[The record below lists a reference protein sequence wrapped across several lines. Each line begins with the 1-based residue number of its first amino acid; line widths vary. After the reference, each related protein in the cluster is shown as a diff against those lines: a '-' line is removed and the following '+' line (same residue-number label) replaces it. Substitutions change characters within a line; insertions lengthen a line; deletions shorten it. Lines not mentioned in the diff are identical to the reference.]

1 MIRMMVG
8 PRAPGAPCLGA
19 RVPALSQGRCGARQA
34 VGAAAFRVA
43 AAIALAAALIAL
55 AVTLPAGMAYAAGGS
70 VSLGV
75 SVAPDAEGGA
85 SGGAG
90 SVGLGVEVGIRQEG
104 SPDAAGPSGGTVSI
118 GAAVGYAEAPRQHA
132 VTFDAG
138 RGAFPGGGSSVER
151 AVPEGGRA
159 KAPSDPER
167 PGWRFV
173 GWFLAGAPDAGW
185 DAGGES
191 AAPLDA
197 AWDPGSPVT
206 GDLALHAK
214 WARLSGAGSVS
225 LGVEVAQRVEP
236 PGPGDAGSVSLGA
249 EVALRREAPSAPD
262 GTVPIGAEVAFREP
276 AREVKV
282 AFDAGRGAFSDGLA
296 VIKATTEA
304 NAPVARPEDPRR
316 AGWMFAG
323 WHLPGAPDPGWDAEG
338 GSAVPLGPAWDFSR
352 GVAGDVTLHARWELR
367 LDVTVPVS
375 VAFAVDASTG
385 EAIGPDPGRY
395 AIKSRT
401 VRDVEVES
409 LALGCRQAELE
420 AFFEAPAAGW
430 QAALAATSLSLEGEH
445 APAIALPFADGSSA
459 GPAWQVS
466 RPLSEAERA
475 GWRVPAFSYGGMASD
490 GAWQGSDPSR
500 RLPLDVGLTIGDGLV
515 VRTGQ
520 PGAVPIARL
529 EVTVS
534 ARP

>member
-1 MIRMMVG
+1 MVRSIAG
-8 PRAPGAPCLGA
+8 PRAPGL
-19 RVPALSQGRCGARQA
+19 
-34 VGAAAFRVA
+34 RVA

-75 SVAPDAEGGA
+75 SVGAEAQGPAPGGT
-85 SGGAG
+85 G

-118 GAAVGYAEAPRQHA
+118 GASVGYAEASRQHA
-132 VTFDAG
+132 VSFDAG
-138 RGAFPGGGSSVER
+138 RGAFPGGGVAAER
-151 AVPEGGRA
+151 IVPEGARA

-185 DAGGES
+185 DPDGES
-191 AAPLDA
+191 AVPLGE
-197 AWDPGSPVT
+197 AWDPSLPVT
-206 GDLALHAK
+206 SDVALHAR
-214 WARLSGAGSVS
+214 WARLSGAGTVP

-236 PGPGDAGSVSLGA
+236 PDAGGSGSVALGA
-249 EVALRREAPSAPD
+249 EVAFRREAPSAPD

-276 AREVKV
+276 AREATV
-282 AFDAGRGAFSDGLA
+282 AFDAGRGSFADGSTLREA
-296 VIKATTEA
+296 VAEA
-304 NAPVARPEDPRR
+304 NAPVARPEDPKRP
-316 AGWMFAG
+316 GWMFAG
-323 WHLPGAPDPGWDAEG
+323 WHLPGSPDAGWDSEG
-338 GSAVPLGPAWDFSR
+338 ESAAPLGDAWDFSR
-352 GVAGDVTLHARWELR
+352 GVAGDVRLHARWELR

-395 AIKSRT
+395 ALKSRT
-401 VRDVEVES
+401 VRDVEVDS
-409 LALGCRQAELE
+409 LALGCRQGELE
-420 AFFEAPAAGW
+420 AFFEEPAAGW
-430 QAALAATSLSLEGEH
+430 QAALASTSLSLEGEH
-445 APAIALPFADGSSA
+445 APAIALPFADASSA

-466 RPLSEAERA
+466 RPLTEAERA
-475 GWRVPAFSYGGMASD
+475 GWRVPAFSYGATPPD
-490 GAWQGSDPSR
+490 GAWQGADPSQ
-500 RLPLDVGLTIGDGLV
+500 RLPLDVGLSIGGGLEV
-515 VRTGQ
+515 KAGQ

-534 ARP
+534 ARA